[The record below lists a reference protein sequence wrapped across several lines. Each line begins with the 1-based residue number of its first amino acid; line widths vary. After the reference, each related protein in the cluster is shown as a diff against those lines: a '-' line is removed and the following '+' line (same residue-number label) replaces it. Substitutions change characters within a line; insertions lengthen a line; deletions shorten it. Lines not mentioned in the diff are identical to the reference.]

1 HRGRQEPRGPAL
13 VLRRRL
19 PLGPQVRRRARRPL
33 RGALEGRRAGRGR
46 ARRKRKLKRPSPVS
60 GRMSDTLTWVVRY
73 VHILSA
79 LTWLGATMLF
89 SMLIAPRVLRNGPP
103 AIRRPFLEAILGPLT
118 RYFGVAAGLTMLSGF
133 LLVGQI
139 YGYSNI
145 GDAFQV
151 KANGYG
157 TALGIGV
164 TSAILMAIVGFG
176 IVGRPGAKML
186 ATMQA

>member
-1 HRGRQEPRGPAL
+1 
-13 VLRRRL
+13 
-19 PLGPQVRRRARRPL
+19 
-33 RGALEGRRAGRGR
+33 
-46 ARRKRKLKRPSPVS
+46 
-60 GRMSDTLTWVVRY
+60 MSDTLTWVVRY

-79 LTWLGATMLF
+79 VTWLGATMLF

-176 IVGRPGAKML
+176 IVGRTGAKML
-186 ATMQA
+186 ATMQAMPAGAPPPAEKQAELMAMGKRMGMFSMLTVLLGAIALGGMVWAVNAIR